1 MSELPIVA
9 PGYEEPEAAA
19 PEAESEDLSGCL
31 MNTCVI
37 DKAVL
42 TETMKAAMRRPF
54 FRFLF
59 WTELVV
65 MAAALGLLIWAVAA
79 KQSTAA
85 ILQAAFLLVMAGFFF
100 VQQFLLY
107 PKRAV
112 KNQLL
117 RQAMDDGTTELVNR
131 LWFTEDSVANLRG
144 DSDEL
149 RHMEYKKVKRVTET
163 RNLILLTTRRN
174 RLISLDKKGF
184 ENGTAEDLYRIL
196 EEKCPKLQKRKKAAE

>member
-1 MSELPIVA
+1 MSDLPIVA
-9 PGYEEPEAAA
+9 PGYEEPEEQSEL
-19 PEAESEDLSGCL
+19 EALEGCL

-42 TETMKAAMRRPF
+42 TETMKAGMRRPF

-59 WTELVV
+59 WTELLVT
-65 MAAALGLLIWAVAA
+65 AAALGLLIWAVAA
-79 KQSTAA
+79 KQSTAT
-85 ILQAAFLLVMAGFFF
+85 ILQAVFLLVMAGFFF

-117 RQAMDDGTTELVNR
+117 RQALDDGTTELTNR
-131 LWFTEDSVANLRG
+131 LWFTEENVANRRG
-144 DSDEL
+144 EGDEI
-149 RHMEYKKVKRVTET
+149 RHMEYKKIKRVSET
-163 RNLILLTTRRN
+163 KNLILLTTRRN

-184 ENGTAEDLYRIL
+184 ENGTAEDLYRL
-196 EEKCPKLQKRKKAAE
+196 LDAKCPKLKKRKKNASQR

>member
-1 MSELPIVA
+1 MSDLPVVA
-9 PGYEEPEAAA
+9 PGYEGPEV
-19 PEAESEDLSGCL
+19 ESELEVLSGCL
-31 MNTCVI
+31 MNVCVI

-42 TETMKAAMRRPF
+42 SETMKAAMRRPF

-59 WTELVV
+59 WMELIV
-65 MAAALGLLIWAVAA
+65 MAAALGLLVWAVST
-79 KQSTAA
+79 KQGTAA

-117 RQAMDDGTTELVNR
+117 RQAMDDGTTELTNR
-131 LWFTEDSVANLRG
+131 LWFTEENVANLRG
-144 DSDEL
+144 EGGEL
-149 RHMEYKKVKRVTET
+149 RHMDYKKIKRVSET
-163 RNLILLTTRRN
+163 KNLILLTTRRN

-184 ENGTAEDLYRIL
+184 ENGTAEDLYRLL
-196 EEKCPKLQKRKKAAE
+196 EAKCPKLKKKAAK